1 MMPTWP
7 LWQKVSLLSSPVW
20 MLVTQMSRL
29 LMKLMKSGSTGQIL
43 ASMRVPEHWLLIST
57 GCTGK
62 VCKSA
67 RDNEERHF
75 LLEEICCN
83 TLETDGSRRKWLLIW
98 KSENKMFT
106 GTLEN
111 YSTYFSLC
119 LLYQPKHSLWHCVNF
134 DGNCNTGVHILQV
147 ANKTAYFSGH
157 VC

>member
-1 MMPTWP
+1 MPTWP

-29 LMKLMKSGSTGQIL
+29 LMKLMKSGATGQIL

-83 TLETDGSRRKWLLIW
+83 TLETDGSRRKKYCW
-98 KSENKMFT
+98 SENLKT
-106 GTLEN
+106 R
-111 YSTYFSLC
+111 C
-119 LLYQPKHSLWHCVNF
+119 LHVLLKITAPTFHCVY
-134 DGNCNTGVHILQV
+134 CTSQNTHYDTVWTLVEVGTQVYILC
-147 ANKTAYFSGH
+147 K
-157 VC
+157 